1 MASGF
6 ESRHPHQ
13 TLAVMRRTPAQW
25 MEGGEKGAARM
36 SAKRVV
42 IVGGGFAGLSAA
54 YTLMKRGIT
63 PLLLEANDRAGGR
76 GMGEKVDG
84 FSLDMG
90 AFVFTS
96 TYDTAFRL
104 CEELGL
110 PLVPSMMKFGHY
122 RGGRWVTTTPDQSL
136 WNFIRHFRTAVTMGF
151 LSPSGMR
158 AGFKVMREIHRQ
170 SSYMSFAGDSPLAE
184 IDDEESFGDYL
195 ERFGVPEKLQ
205 MTLRG
210 PLDMILGDPMPAGQA
225 LMRAYIGETMLH
237 SGRVYMPERGIGSLS
252 EALANA
258 CSHAIRVSTPVR
270 RIVVAD
276 GKATG
281 VVVDGEIIEADAVIC
296 AVPGTKVIDLVP
308 ELPEETRRAL
318 NAVSYSTG
326 CRVVIGLDHPPLPPG
341 WHGALYPEDDD
352 TPLLLNRTA
361 FLPACAP
368 PGKSI
373 LDLLIGRDR
382 AKELIPLDDEEIK
395 RELLGAARRKAPPGS
410 ALPGDDEG
418 LFYRVYRW
426 EEALCMGTP
435 GMLAAMASVPEQI
448 AGRIDNL
455 FLAGDYMRV
464 PAVNGAL
471 SSGES
476 VAVEV
481 ADLLASRSS

>member
-1 MASGF
+1 
-6 ESRHPHQ
+6 
-13 TLAVMRRTPAQW
+13 
-25 MEGGEKGAARM
+25 M

-63 PLLLEANDRAGGR
+63 PLLLEAKDRVGGR
-76 GMGEKVDG
+76 GSGERVDG

-96 TYDTAFRL
+96 TYDTAFRI

-110 PLVPSMMKFGHY
+110 PLVPSQMKFGH
-122 RGGRWVTTTPDQSL
+122 RRNGRWVTTTPDQSL
-136 WNFIRHFRTAVTMGF
+136 WNFIRHLRTAMAMGF

-158 AGFKVMREIHRQ
+158 AGLKVMRQIRQ
-170 SSYMSFAGDSPLAE
+170 QSDYMSFAADSPIAQ
-184 IDDEESFGDYL
+184 IDDDESFGEYL
-195 ERFGVPEKLQ
+195 ERLGVPQKLQ
-205 MTLRG
+205 VTLKG
-210 PLDMILGDPMPAGQA
+210 PLDMILGDPLPAGQA

-252 EALANA
+252 QALATA
-258 CSHAIRVSTPVR
+258 CSDAIRVSTPVR

-276 GKATG
+276 GTVTG
-281 VVVDGEIIEADAVIC
+281 VAVDGETIEADAVIC
-296 AVPGTKVIDLVP
+296 AVPGTKVPDIIPD
-308 ELPEETRRAL
+308 LPEETRRAL
-318 NAVSYSTG
+318 STVSYSTG
-326 CRVVIGLDHPPLPPG
+326 CRVVIGLDHSPLPPG
-341 WHGALYPEDDD
+341 WHGALFPEDDD

-382 AKELIPLDDEEIK
+382 AKELIPLDDDEIK
-395 RELLGAARRKAPPGS
+395 QHMLGAARRKAPPGS
-410 ALPGDDEG
+410 ALPGGDEG

-435 GMLAAMASVPEQI
+435 GMLAAMANIPAQL

-455 FLAGDYMRV
+455 FLAGDYMAV
-464 PAVNGAL
+464 PSVNGAL
-471 SSGES
+471 SSGQS
-476 VAVEV
+476 AAIEV
-481 ADLLASRSS
+481 ADLLASRTN

>member
-1 MASGF
+1 
-6 ESRHPHQ
+6 
-13 TLAVMRRTPAQW
+13 
-25 MEGGEKGAARM
+25 M
-36 SAKRVV
+36 SDKRVV
-42 IVGGGFAGLSAA
+42 IVGGGFAGLCAA

-63 PLLLEANDRAGGR
+63 PLLLEAEGRAGGR
-76 GMGEKVDG
+76 GKGERVDG

-104 CEELGL
+104 CGELGL

-122 RGGRWVTTTPDQSL
+122 RKGRWVTTTPDQSL
-136 WNFIRHFRTAVTMGF
+136 WNFVRHLRTAITMGF
-151 LSPSGMR
+151 LSPAGMR
-158 AGFKVMREIHRQ
+158 AGSRVMREIHRQ
-170 SSYMSFAGDSPLAE
+170 APYMSFAGDSPLAE
-184 IDDEESFGDYL
+184 IDDDESFGEYL
-195 ERFGVPEKLQ
+195 ERLRVPETLQ
-205 MTLRG
+205 VTLRG

-258 CSHAIRVSTPVR
+258 CADVIRTSTPVR

-281 VVVDGEIIEADAVIC
+281 VVVDGETIEADAVIC
-296 AVPGTKVIDLVP
+296 AVPGTKVLDLVP

-318 NAVSYSTG
+318 GAVSYSTG
-326 CRVVIGLDHPPLPPG
+326 CRLVIGLDHSPLPPG

-373 LDLLIGRDR
+373 LDLLIGRER
-382 AKELIPLDDEEIK
+382 AKELIPLSDEEVK

-426 EEALCMGTP
+426 EEALCMGEP
-435 GMLAAMASVPEQI
+435 GMLAAMADVPGQI

-455 FLAGDYMRV
+455 VLAGDYTRV

-471 SSGES
+471 SSGEG
-476 VAVEV
+476 AAIAV
-481 ADLLASRSS
+481 ADLLASRAG

>member
-1 MASGF
+1 
-6 ESRHPHQ
+6 
-13 TLAVMRRTPAQW
+13 
-25 MEGGEKGAARM
+25 M

-42 IVGGGFAGLSAA
+42 IVGGSFAGLSAA

-63 PLLLEANDRAGGR
+63 PLLLEAKDRVGGR
-76 GMGEKVDG
+76 GSGEMVDG

-96 TYDTAFRL
+96 TYDTAFRI

-110 PLVPSMMKFGHY
+110 PLVPSQMKFGHY
-122 RGGRWVTTTPDQSL
+122 RNGRWVTTTPDQSL
-136 WNFIRHFRTAVTMGF
+136 WNFLRHLRTAMAMGF

-158 AGFKVMREIHRQ
+158 ASYRVMREIRQ
-170 SSYMSFAGDSPLAE
+170 QSDYMSFAGDSPLAE
-184 IDDEESFGDYL
+184 IDDDESFGDYL
-195 ERFGVPEKLQ
+195 ERLRVPQKLQ
-205 MTLRG
+205 VTLKG
-210 PLDMILGDPMPAGQA
+210 PLDMILGDPATAGQA

-252 EALANA
+252 QALANA
-258 CSHAIRVSTPVR
+258 CSDAIRVSTPVR
-270 RIVVAD
+270 RIVAAD

-281 VVVDGEIIEADAVIC
+281 VVVDGETIEADAVIC
-296 AVPGTKVIDLVP
+296 AVPGTKVADIIPD
-308 ELPEETRRAL
+308 LPEETHRAL
-318 NAVSYSTG
+318 STVSYSTG
-326 CRVVIGLDHPPLPPG
+326 CRVVIGLDHSPLPPG
-341 WHGALYPEDDD
+341 WHGALFPEDDD

-361 FLPACAP
+361 FLPDCAP

-382 AKELIPLDDEEIK
+382 AKELIPLDDDEIK
-395 RELLGAARRKAPPGS
+395 RQLLGAARQKTPPGS

-435 GMLAAMASVPEQI
+435 GMLAALANIPAQL

-464 PAVNGAL
+464 PSVNGAL
-471 SSGES
+471 SSGQS
-476 VAVEV
+476 AAIEV
-481 ADLLASRSS
+481 ADLLVSHSN

>member
-1 MASGF
+1 
-6 ESRHPHQ
+6 
-13 TLAVMRRTPAQW
+13 
-25 MEGGEKGAARM
+25 M
-36 SAKRVV
+36 SAERVV

-63 PLLLEANDRAGGR
+63 PLLLEAQERVGGR
-76 GMGEKVDG
+76 GKGERVEG

-110 PLVPSMMKFGHY
+110 TLVPSRMKFGHH
-122 RGGRWVTTTPDQSL
+122 RNGRWVTTTPDQSP
-136 WNFIRHFRTAVTMGF
+136 WNFVRHLRAAITMGF

-158 AGFKVMREIHRQ
+158 AGLRVMREIHRQ
-170 SSYMSFAGDSPLAE
+170 SEYMSFAGDSPIAE
-184 IDDEESFGDYL
+184 IDDDESFGDYL
-195 ERFGVPEKLQ
+195 ERLDVPERLQ
-205 MTLRG
+205 VTLRA

-237 SGRVYMPERGIGSLS
+237 SGRVSMPERGVGSLS
-252 EALANA
+252 EALAAA
-258 CSHAIRVSTPVR
+258 CSDAIRVSTPVR

-281 VVVDGEIIEADAVIC
+281 VVVDGETIEADAVIC
-296 AVPGTKVIDLVP
+296 AVPGTKVPDLIP
-308 ELPEETRRAL
+308 ELPAETRRAL
-318 NAVSYSTG
+318 GTVSYSTG
-326 CRVVIGLDHPPLPPG
+326 CRVVIGLDRSPLPPG

-352 TPLLLNRTA
+352 TPLLLSRSV

-382 AKELIPLDDEEIK
+382 ARELIPLADDEIK

-435 GMLAAMASVPEQI
+435 GMLAAAAEIPVQL
-448 AGRIDNL
+448 ARRIDNL
-455 FLAGDYMRV
+455 FLAGDYMAV
-464 PAVNGAL
+464 PSVNGAL
-471 SSGES
+471 SSGS
-476 VAVEV
+476 SAAVEV
-481 ADLLASRSS
+481 AGLLASR

>member
-1 MASGF
+1 
-6 ESRHPHQ
+6 
-13 TLAVMRRTPAQW
+13 
-25 MEGGEKGAARM
+25 M
-36 SAKRVV
+36 SARRVI

-54 YTLMKRGIT
+54 YTLMKRGIA
-63 PLLLEANDRAGGR
+63 PLLLEAEERAGGR
-76 GMGEKVDG
+76 GKGERVDG

-96 TYDTAFRL
+96 TYDTAFRM

-110 PLVPSMMKFGHY
+110 PLVPSTMKFGH
-122 RGGRWVTTTPDQSL
+122 RRNGRWVTTTPDQSL
-136 WNFIRHFRTAVTMGF
+136 WNFVRHLRAAVTMGF
-151 LSPSGMR
+151 LSPAGMR
-158 AGFKVMREIHRQ
+158 SSLKVMRQIHREAA
-170 SSYMSFAGDSPLAE
+170 YMSFAGDSPLAE

-195 ERFGVPEKLQ
+195 ERLRVPENLRV
-205 MTLRG
+205 TLRG

-237 SGRVYMPERGIGSLS
+237 SGQVQMPERGIGSLS
-252 EALANA
+252 ESLAA
-258 CSHAIRVSTPVR
+258 TCADAIRVSTPVR

-276 GKATG
+276 GTAIG
-281 VVVDGEIIEADAVIC
+281 VVVDGETIEADAVIC
-296 AVPGTKVIDLVP
+296 AVPGTKVPDLVP
-308 ELPEETRRAL
+308 DLPAETRRAL
-318 NAVSYSTG
+318 GTVSYSTG
-326 CRVVIGLDHPPLPPG
+326 CRVVIGLDRSPLPPG

-352 TPLLLNRTA
+352 TPLLLSRTA
-361 FLPACAP
+361 YLPACAP

-382 AKELIPLDDEEIK
+382 ARELIPLDDDEIK

-410 ALPGDDEG
+410 NLPEDDEG

-435 GMLAAMASVPEQI
+435 GMLAAVANIPGQL

-464 PAVNGAL
+464 PSVNGAL
-471 SSGES
+471 SSGCG
-476 VAVEV
+476 AAIEV
-481 ADLLASRSS
+481 ADLLASRAS